1 MNRFLVGILMVLAMF
16 FGGVN
21 VQGANIGSQE
31 VLVTLSDS
39 CVSRYVWRG
48 QDLYADNDGAHQSSI
63 DVAFPKFLY
72 GTDFSFNFWGSFPL
86 NGGHEDGEE
95 LDYTVT
101 FARDLLDEQFNLSAG
116 FTYFDYP
123 NTSSTADVAEP
134 WFSIVLNKIPF
145 LPIDISA
152 TVFAGYDF
160 AAKSGGIDEGWYYS
174 FGFGAELPLTA
185 LKIFQ
190 DGQTLA
196 LGVTNWGNDGVVD
209 LEPSSLYATELSVST
224 SYALGGFSLTP
235 SLYYTINHEEQTN
248 NGDEELW
255 GRIELSHYF

>member
-1 MNRFLVGILMVLAMF
+1 MNRFLAGILMVLAMF
-16 FGGVN
+16 FGGAD

-39 CVSRYVWRG
+39 YVSRYIWRG
-48 QDLYADNDGAHQSSI
+48 QDLYADNDGAHQLSI

-72 GTDFSFNFWGSFPL
+72 GTDLSFNLWGSFPL
-86 NGGHEDGEE
+86 NSGHEDGEE
-95 LDYTVT
+95 LDYAVA

-160 AAKSGGIDEGWYYS
+160 AAKAGGPDEGWYYS
-174 FGFGAELPLTA
+174 WSFATDIVLADLPFTQKDQVLSLGF
-185 LKIFQ
+185 
-190 DGQTLA
+190 
-196 LGVTNWGNDGVVD
+196 TNWGNDGVAD
-209 LEPSSLYATELSVST
+209 LKPSKLYATDIFLST
-224 SYALGGFSLTP
+224 SYQYKGFTFTPALN
-235 SLYYTINHEEQTN
+235 YTLGHNESINSGN
-248 NGDEELW
+248 DEFW
-255 GRIELSHYF
+255 TSFQVAYSF